1 MSPALTK
8 YFTLETIDAA
18 LANLRVVDGKSLLVF
33 LVLAANNVRSDVDVN
48 VQTGVGTNK
57 FLDRFCHGSIIGVE
71 PREPGGRCNI
81 RPMFADL
88 SRGKPAEETVNVDY
102 SSLWGSTL
110 SQSGYASMRDGQT
123 LAKTTK
129 SIFRLG
135 PRFAENMRAM
145 ISPEFQMESML
156 VWIFAFT
163 GIPENINSWED
174 LLKYYEDNY
183 TVAGTPPEY
192 EDVFKLTSGPA
203 APQWPS
209 AFLPDRPTNEE
220 YRKHL
225 LPARLLSAKIS
236 PSELRT
242 FRDELLR
249 VIRQDFLEYTDQEI
263 DRLSTSIVAGL
274 QSCKRLFLLGEPGTG
289 KSELARLIVVAFQS
303 AFGSDRVHS
312 VFSPIADSTT
322 ADKLVGF
329 STLDGS
335 WVNGILTAPE
345 TAARGKQLL
354 YDVDVAKNEQIN
366 VIILDEANRRDI
378 EELLVKFQPALDSD
392 SNVPEHIAYR
402 IALDNSPEKVI
413 SPNTFMIMTGNSP
426 REDSGRIVQSRPFK
440 RRHNLI
446 VVENVFDRVLQKTS
460 TDFSDALTALWEHI
474 LLTVNLE
481 DSDKI
486 AFAEELKP
494 ETLEPLRQLM
504 LALTG
509 HSIGISY
516 GLMSKL
522 LKTASASYSFSGNI
536 EDALDAAVT
545 EAVFP
550 LLSAEQS
557 IEGRGLRDTIDELPP
572 IVAQSLGRFMALSRK
587 MLQKPDSFG
596 RVRSFL

>member
-1 MSPALTK
+1 MSTALTK

-18 LANLRVVDGKSLLVF
+18 LANLRLVDGKSLLVF
-33 LVLAANNVRSDVDVN
+33 LVLAANNVRGDADVN
-48 VQTGVGTNK
+48 VQNGVGTNK
-57 FLDRFCHGSIIGVE
+57 FLDRFCDGSIIGVE

-88 SRGKPAEETVNVDY
+88 SRGKPPEETVNVDY

-110 SQSGYASMRDGQT
+110 SQSGYANMRDGQT

-135 PRFAENMRAM
+135 PKFPENMRAM
-145 ISPEFQMESML
+145 VAADFRMESLL
-156 VWIFAFT
+156 VWIYAFT
-163 GIPENINSWED
+163 GIPDSVNSWSD
-174 LLKYYEDNY
+174 LLKHYEENY
-183 TVAGTPPEY
+183 TIAGTPQEY
-192 EDVFKLTSGPA
+192 KDVFRLSAGPDA
-203 APQWPS
+203 VPWPTN
-209 AFLPDRPTNEE
+209 FLSNRLTNEE
-220 YRKHL
+220 YREHL
-225 LPARLLSAKIS
+225 LPKKLLTAKIS
-236 PSELRT
+236 PTELKT
-242 FRDELLR
+242 LR
-249 VIRQDFLEYTDQEI
+249 EEIYRLIRQDFLEYSDQEI

-289 KSELARLIVVAFQS
+289 KSELARLIVVAFQA
-303 AFGSDRVHS
+303 AFSEDRVHS

-329 STLDGS
+329 STLDGT
-335 WVNGILTAPE
+335 WVNGILTAPDS
-345 TAARGKQLL
+345 AAHGKALL
-354 YDVDVAKNEQIN
+354 YDPGVAKNEQIN
-366 VIILDEANRRDI
+366 VVILDEANRRDI

-402 IALDNSPEKVI
+402 IALDNSPEKII

-446 VVENVFDRVLQKTS
+446 VVENVFDRVLEKTS
-460 TDFSDALTALWEHI
+460 SDFSDALTDLWEHI

-481 DSDKI
+481 ESDKT
-486 AFAEELKP
+486 AFAAELKP
-494 ETLEPLRQLM
+494 EKLEPVRQLM
-504 LALTG
+504 LALS
-509 HSIGISY
+509 HHNIGISY

-522 LKTASASYSFSGNI
+522 LKTASASYSFSKDV

-550 LLSAEQS
+550 LLSAEQT
-557 IEGRGLRDTIDELPP
+557 IEGKGLRDTIDELPP
-572 IVAQSLGRFMALSRK
+572 SVTDSLSRFMALSVK
-587 MLQKPDSFG
+587 LLQKPDSFG

>member
-1 MSPALTK
+1 M
-8 YFTLETIDAA
+8 
-18 LANLRVVDGKSLLVF
+18 F
-33 LVLAANNVRSDVDVN
+33 LVLAANNVRSDVEVN

-57 FLDRFCHGSIIGVE
+57 FLDRFCDGSIIGVE

-88 SRGKPAEETVNVDY
+88 SRGKPAEEVVNVDY

-129 SIFRLG
+129 SVFRLG
-135 PRFAENMRAM
+135 PKFAESLREK
-145 ISPEFQMESML
+145 ISPEFQMESIL

-163 GIPENINSWED
+163 GFPDDINSWAD

-183 TVAGTPPEY
+183 TVDGTPPEY
-192 EDVFKLTSGPA
+192 KDVFHLTSGPDT
-203 APQWPS
+203 PQWPGS
-209 AFLPDRPTNEE
+209 FLHDRPTNEE
-220 YRKHL
+220 YREHL

-236 PSELRT
+236 PSELRVL
-242 FRDELLR
+242 REEMIR
-249 VIRQDFLEYTDQEI
+249 VIHKDFLEYTDEEI
-263 DRLSTSIVAGL
+263 ERLATSIVAAL

-289 KSELARLIVVAFQS
+289 KSELARLIVVAFEA
-303 AFGSDRVHS
+303 AFGKDRVHS
-312 VFSPIADSTT
+312 IFSPVADSTT

-335 WVNGILTAPE
+335 WVNGILTAPD
-345 TAARGKQLL
+345 TAAGGKQLL
-354 YDVDVAKNEQIN
+354 YDSASAKNEQIN
-366 VIILDEANRRDI
+366 VIVLDEANRRDI

-392 SNVPEHIAYR
+392 SNVPEHVAYR
-402 IALDNSPEKVI
+402 ISLDNSPEKVI

-446 VVENVFDRVLQKTS
+446 VVENVFNRVLGRAS
-460 TDFSDALTALWEHI
+460 TDFSDALSRLWEHI

-481 DSDKI
+481 DSHKVS
-486 AFAEELKP
+486 FAEELNP
-494 ETLEPLRQLM
+494 DRLEPLRQLM
-504 LALTG
+504 LALTR
-509 HSIGISY
+509 HNIGISY

-545 EAVFP
+545 EALFP

-557 IEGRGLRDTIDELPP
+557 IEGRSLRNTIDELPP
-572 IVAQSLGRFMALSRK
+572 SAGESLVRFMTLSRR
-587 MLQKPDSFG
+587 MLQTPDSFG